1 MIGED
6 RGSIRK
12 EYKHVE
18 ETRTTQATLD
28 AKSMC
33 RAGGGRSPRRSGS
46 CNHEIGQ
53 KNTKTKTPAATTFKP
68 RTSAAP
74 ATTVAPVVSAA
85 PVSSVA
91 PTPSTAP
98 AAPPTAAGNAKFFET
113 AASTASDLGSTY
125 QLYSSPLMPDDLARG
140 KIATARV
147 AACNGFPDTV
157 PFYTAKAK
165 EAQGWTYF
173 TNGFGSPS
181 AVHVVVLF
189 ADDATAHNVLE
200 SVRNFPDTPACQ
212 TGFGVQQIL
221 LETGTIVTIS
231 NARFGPPLP
240 ALGDDQMSILSDMSR
255 IVDGVAQPVR
265 PTQFRAARFGP
276 ALLIYRDEASAVDRI
291 APILAAK
298 LQAALKA

>member
-1 MIGED
+1 MAVAALLAAPA
-6 RGSIRK
+6 
-12 EYKHVE
+12 HA
-18 ETRTTQATLD
+18 TTKS
-28 AKSMC
+28 AK
-33 RAGGGRSPRRSGS
+33 
-46 CNHEIGQ
+46 
-53 KNTKTKTPAATTFKP
+53 KTTKTKTPAATAVKP
-68 RTSAAP
+68 RTTTAP

-85 PVSSVA
+85 PVSSAPVSSTA
-91 PTPSTAP
+91 PTPSTAL
-98 AAPPTAAGNAKFFET
+98 AAPQTTAASNAKFFET

-125 QLYSSPLMPDDLARG
+125 LLYSSPLMPDDLVRG

-147 AACNGFPDTV
+147 AACNAFPDTV